1 MSGQKP
7 NVPIFSVSH
16 KQKRTTASNRAALG
30 GMVMGREVWPRAGG
44 MSMGREK
51 DFKLNLEEMSKVL
64 WPTGGTTSY

>member
-30 GMVMGREVWPRAGG
+30 GMVMGREVWPWA
-44 MSMGREK
+44 EK
-51 DFKLNLEEMSKVL
+51 RTLN
-64 WPTGGTTSY
+64 